1 MRPLDALRGRL
12 AHVPA
17 AVLRRSESG
26 AARAAV
32 IGDVRAVFPDVPRDA
47 GPERLIRHAR
57 RLVLAAARDEF
68 AREGVELVDLP
79 EGWGRTE
86 LRRADIAGDAAFRGF
101 VEEVIGALDIAPSLL
116 EKDDALELRDG
127 PYSADRYGLSLEAG
141 ADLASYLLSRA
152 WMLMALELVEEL
164 EAEAADG
171 SPGRRALPAD
181 TTPAPRDEQEFF
193 DAQAAGIREEVRA
206 RLVRLVRVPLE
217 LRAALER
224 HARLEGAAAA
234 QDDPAGAGG
243 DPAGRRAGA
252 SRPGA
257 ADGGAGPSRRARE
270 DIAKKASAA
279 FEFAQ
284 SEVGRTAF
292 GMLRNGA
299 EKAYGAYGRRGEA
312 DGTARE
318 EQDPREP

>member
-1 MRPLDALRGRL
+1 MRPLAALRGRF

-68 AREGVELVDLP
+68 VREGVELVDLP
-79 EGWGRTE
+79 EGWGRAE

-101 VEEVIGALDIAPSLL
+101 VEEVIGALDIAPSPF

-127 PYSADRYGLSLEAG
+127 PYSADHYGLSLEAG

-164 EAEAADG
+164 EAETAEGA
-171 SPGRRALPAD
+171 PGRRALPVD

-193 DAQAAGIREEVRA
+193 EAQAAVIREEVRA

-234 QDDPAGAGG
+234 DDPAGAGG
-243 DPAGRRAGA
+243 GPAGRRAGA
-252 SRPGA
+252 PRPGA
-257 ADGGAGPSRRARE
+257 AGGGAGHSKRTRE
-270 DIAKKASAA
+270 DIAKKASSA

-292 GMLRNGA
+292 GMLRDGA
-299 EKAYGAYGRRGEA
+299 EKAYGAYSRRGGA
-312 DGTARE
+312 DGTARK
-318 EQDPREP
+318 EQDLREP